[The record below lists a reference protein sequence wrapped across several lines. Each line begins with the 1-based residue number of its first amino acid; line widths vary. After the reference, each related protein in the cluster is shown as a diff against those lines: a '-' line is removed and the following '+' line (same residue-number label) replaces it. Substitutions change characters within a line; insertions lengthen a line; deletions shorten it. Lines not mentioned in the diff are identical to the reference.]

1 MAQYELPYNENPLKW
16 SAGLAVERSER
27 SPLQW
32 TAIGPNHP
40 ACVKDTL
47 KYLRRK
53 DLIRTRKFWPLAFLP
68 QFLAE
73 KMMTYFFH
81 FSGGQNYAD
90 VTLNVFKRQGGLCLT
105 SFEMFNHGSASV
117 HQLPWMANIGGV
129 GVWSQSGSD
138 KLSFAIPRGRSF
150 TNTHSPFVSQKGGL
164 LVACYASPP
173 ILSPPSTNGSRSII
187 GTIVGTDSRVFWP
200 EGDGLFDETIHDDVL
215 KICHCKNNKCNCES
229 LNGRTIPGGQ
239 WWMGRRGDCMIGL
252 MCSQKYV
259 YFHFYFHACIYLHT
273 NTYL

>member
-1 MAQYELPYNENPLKW
+1 MNQNLSEVMAEYELPYNENPLKW
-16 SAGLAVERSER
+16 SAGLGVEKLER

-47 KYLRRK
+47 KYIRRK
-53 DLIRTRKFWPLAFLP
+53 DLIRNRNFWPLAFLP
-68 QFLAE
+68 EFLA
-73 KMMTYFFH
+73 KRMMTHFFH
-81 FSGGQNYAD
+81 FSSGQNYAD

-129 GVWSQSGSD
+129 GIWSQSGSD
-138 KLSFAIPRGRSF
+138 KLSF

-173 ILSPPSTNGSRSII
+173 ILSPPSIAGA
-187 GTIVGTDSRVFWP
+187 IVGTDSRIFWP
-200 EGDGLFDETIHDDVL
+200 DGLFDETIHDDIL
-215 KICHCKNNKCNCES
+215 KMCHCKNNKCNCER

-239 WWMGRRGDCMIGL
+239 WWMGRRGNCMIGL
-252 MCSQKYV
+252 MCSQKYDYV
-259 YFHFYFHACIYLHT
+259 HIYLCVCTYLHT
-273 NTYL
+273 DTSP